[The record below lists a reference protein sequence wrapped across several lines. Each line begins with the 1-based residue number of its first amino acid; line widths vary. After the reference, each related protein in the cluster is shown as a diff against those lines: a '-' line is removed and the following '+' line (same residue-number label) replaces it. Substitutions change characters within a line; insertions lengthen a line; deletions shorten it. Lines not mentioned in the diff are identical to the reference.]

1 MNMKRTGIMLKKEI
15 LQGNK
20 GFLFIMAIVAPV
32 VMSLVVSLVFGT
44 LFNTTPRLGILDEGD
59 SRMVDLADGYPSMIS
74 TEYGTDAELR
84 QAVESG
90 SASLGLVLP
99 SGFDRAVSEATE
111 TDITVYIWG
120 EGSVKHFEIL
130 FINIESIILE
140 LSGVEAPVNI
150 ETITLGSGTGVPWNE
165 RLLPFI
171 VLYAIILAA
180 VMLPAMAVVTEKE
193 KKTMT
198 ALVAS
203 PATLGEIFF
212 SKGVVGAVLSLFM
225 GVVVLVINQAFGVQP
240 WLLVLVLGLGAVM
253 AAIIGL
259 LAGAFL
265 KDVTS
270 LLALSKI
277 AGLVLS
283 GPGLVYMFPQI
294 PQWIGRIFPTYY
306 MIDPIVELVHR
317 GGGWNDIVVNILI
330 LIGLI
335 IVFSIILSVV
345 LRKRAEQQLAF

>member
-59 SRMVDLADGYPSMIS
+59 SRMVDLAAGYPSMIS

-335 IVFSIILSVV
+335 IGFSIILSVV

>member
-1 MNMKRTGIMLKKEI
+1 MNVKRTGVMLKREI

-20 GFLFIMAIVAPV
+20 GFLLIMAIVAPV
-32 VMSLVVSLVFGT
+32 IMSVVVSLVFGT
-44 LFNTTPRLGILDEGD
+44 LLSTTPHLGILDEGD
-59 SRMVDLADGYPSMIS
+59 SRMVAMANEYSSMIT
-74 TEYGTDAELR
+74 TEYSTDAELR

-90 SASLGLVLP
+90 DASLGLILP
-99 SGFDRAVSEATE
+99 PDFDRAVTEATE
-111 TDITVYIWG
+111 TDLTIYIWG
-120 EGSVKHFEIL
+120 EGRSEHFEIL
-130 FINIESIILE
+130 VINIDNIILE

-150 ETITLGSGTGVPWNE
+150 ETIPLGSGTGIPWNE

-171 VLYAIILAA
+171 VLYTIILAA
-180 VMLPAMAVVTEKE
+180 VILPAMAVVTEKE
-193 KKTMT
+193 KKTIT

-225 GVVVLVINQAFGVQP
+225 GVVVLLINQAFGVQP

-253 AAIIGL
+253 ASIIGL
-259 LAGAFL
+259 IAGAFL

-270 LLALSKI
+270 LFALSKI
-277 AGLVLS
+277 AGILLS

-306 MIDPIVELVHR
+306 MIEPIVELVHR
-317 GGGWNDIVVNILI
+317 GGGWNDIVVNVFIMA
-330 LIGLI
+330 GLI
-335 IVFSIILSVV
+335 VFLSIILSVV
-345 LRKRAEQQLAF
+345 LRKRAEQQVAL

>member
-1 MNMKRTGIMLKKEI
+1 MNLKRVGVLLKREI

-20 GFLFIMAIVAPV
+20 GFLFIIAIVAPV

-44 LFNTTPRLGILDEGD
+44 LFSTTPRLGILDEGD
-59 SRMVDLADGYPSMIS
+59 SRMVELAGGYSSMIT
-74 TEYGTDAELR
+74 TEYSTDAELR

-90 SASLGLVLP
+90 SASLGMVLP
-99 SGFDRAVSEATE
+99 ADFDRVVAEATE
-111 TDITVYIWG
+111 TDITVYVWG
-120 EGSVKHFEIL
+120 EGRSEHFEIL
-130 FINIESIILE
+130 FINIENIMLE

-150 ETITLGSGTGVPWNE
+150 ETITLGSSTGMPWNE
-165 RLLPFI
+165 RLLPLI
-171 VLYAIILAA
+171 VLYAVLLAA

-203 PATLGEIFF
+203 PATLDEIFL
-212 SKGVVGAVLSLFM
+212 SKGVVGAGLSLLM
-225 GVVVLVINQAFGVQP
+225 GMVVLLINQALGAQP

-253 AAIIGL
+253 SAIIGL
-259 LAGAFL
+259 LSGAFL
-265 KDVTS
+265 KDITS
-270 LLALSKI
+270 LFAFSKI
-277 AGLVLS
+277 SGILLS

-306 MIDPIVELVHR
+306 MIQPIIELVYR
-317 GGGWNDIVVNILI
+317 GGGWSDIVFDVLV

-335 IVFSIILSVV
+335 IVFFIMLLVV

>member
-59 SRMVDLADGYPSMIS
+59 SRMVDLAAGYPSMIS

>member
-1 MNMKRTGIMLKKEI
+1 MNVRRTGTMLKREV

-20 GFLFIMAIVAPV
+20 GFLLIMAIVAPII
-32 VMSLVVSLVFGT
+32 MSLVVSLVFGT
-44 LFNTTPRLGILDEGD
+44 LFNTTPHLGILDEGD
-59 SRMVDLADGYPSMIS
+59 SRMMDLASGYSSMIT

-90 SASLGLVLP
+90 TVALGMVLP
-99 SGFDRAVSEATE
+99 AGFDRAVSEATE
-111 TDITVYIWG
+111 TDLTVYIWG
-120 EGSVKHFEIL
+120 EGRMEHFETLI
-130 FINIESIILE
+130 INIDNVILE

-150 ETITLGSGTGVPWNE
+150 ETISLGSGTGVPWNE

-171 VLYAIILAA
+171 VLYTVILAA

-193 KKTMT
+193 KKTMA

-225 GVVVLVINQAFGVQP
+225 GIVVLLINRAFGVQP

-270 LLALSKI
+270 LLAFSKM
-277 AGLVLS
+277 AGILLS
-283 GPGLVYMFPQI
+283 GPALIYMFPQI
-294 PQWIGRIFPTYY
+294 PQWLGYFFPTYY
-306 MIDPIVELVHR
+306 MIQPIVDMVQR
-317 GGGWNDIVVNILI
+317 GGGWSDIAVNVFV

-345 LRKRAEQQLAF
+345 LRKRAEQQLAL

>member
-1 MNMKRTGIMLKKEI
+1 MNVRRTGTMLKREV

-20 GFLFIMAIVAPV
+20 GFLLIMAIVAPII
-32 VMSLVVSLVFGT
+32 MSLVVSLVFGT
-44 LFNTTPRLGILDEGD
+44 LFNTTPHLGILDEGD
-59 SRMVDLADGYPSMIS
+59 SRMMDLASGYSSMVT

-84 QAVESG
+84 QAVENGDVSIG
-90 SASLGLVLP
+90 MVLP
-99 SGFDRAVSEATE
+99 AGFDRAVLEATE
-111 TDITVYIWG
+111 TDLTVYIWG
-120 EGSVKHFEIL
+120 EGRMEHFETLI
-130 FINIESIILE
+130 INIDNVILE

-150 ETITLGSGTGVPWNE
+150 ETISLGSGTGVPWNE

-171 VLYAIILAA
+171 VLYTVILAA

-193 KKTMT
+193 KKTMA

-225 GVVVLVINQAFGVQP
+225 GIVVLLINRAFGVQP

-270 LLALSKI
+270 LLAFSKM
-277 AGLVLS
+277 AGILLS
-283 GPGLVYMFPQI
+283 GPALIYMFPQI
-294 PQWIGRIFPTYY
+294 PQWLGYFFPTYY
-306 MIDPIVELVHR
+306 MIQPIVDMVQR
-317 GGGWNDIVVNILI
+317 GGGWSDIAVNVFV

-345 LRKRAEQQLAF
+345 LRKRAEQQLAL